1 MYTLEKIK
9 EHIAEKINKA
19 LGEEIIQASAL
30 VYPPSLEMGDLSL
43 SCFQLIKATKKSPA
57 QSADFLIGKV
67 SADDIVVNLKAVGPY
82 LNFTINKEYLAE
94 EVIKEIFKEKEG
106 YGKNKSGKG
115 EKVMIEYS
123 NANTHKEYH
132 VGHLRNICYGE
143 AVRSILEVN
152 GYKVIP
158 VSYINDFGIHVA
170 KTLWNYDDF
179 IKEKDLKEKIEKM
192 PEEERGYLLGEMYVA
207 ACGREEGDKTAKT
220 MISFFMKKLESRKGA
235 EYKLWQKTRE
245 WSIKYF
251 DGIYKELGVEFKNIF
266 YESEFIGKGLKMI
279 KELLSKGILKKSEGA
294 VIADLDKLGVLLFLR
309 SDGTA
314 LYPVADVPLA
324 IEKFKKYKVKKSI
337 YVVDIRQSLYFK
349 QLTSLL
355 RRMGYDQEII
365 HLDYEFLKLPSGMMS
380 SRTGKVI
387 AYRILKEEMLDKAKK
402 ETKKRH
408 KDWSSERAEKVAGKI
423 TLGAMKFEMV
433 KVGASSVITFD
444 IAKALQFEG
453 YTAAYLQYT
462 YARIQSI
469 FRKTQKHKNTK
480 VKFGAQN
487 LREIKEN
494 NLILELAKYPEVVRK
509 AGESYDPAEIAKY
522 LFELA
527 QDFNDYYHSVPVLK
541 ADEETKN
548 ARLAMLSAVSQVLKN
563 GLELL
568 GVEALEEM

>member
-266 YESEFIGKGLKMI
+266 YESEFIGKGLKMV

>member
-19 LGEEIIQASAL
+19 LGEEIIRASAL